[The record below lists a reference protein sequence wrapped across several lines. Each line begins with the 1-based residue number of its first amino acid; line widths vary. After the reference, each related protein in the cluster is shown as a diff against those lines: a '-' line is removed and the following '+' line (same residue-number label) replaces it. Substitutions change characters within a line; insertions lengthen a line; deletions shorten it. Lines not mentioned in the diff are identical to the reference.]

1 MPSKPGILIVGA
13 TSAIATACA
22 RRWARAGARLHLV
35 GRDTDKLE
43 AVAADLRV
51 LGATVVST
59 AQLEATD
66 LAAHPAML
74 ESALTELGQIDIA
87 LIAHGSLPDQAAC
100 QVDAALAARE
110 FEVNATSVIA
120 LLTLLGNHLEAQRHG
135 ALAVI
140 SSVAGDRGRGSNY
153 VYGSAKAAVQAFC
166 EGLGAR
172 LFPAG
177 ISVTDIRPGFVATPM
192 TAGLPLPAA
201 LVAKPE
207 AIAPRIIQA
216 IERGR
221 PVVYVPGWWALIMLV
236 IRAIPRPLFKR
247 LKL

>member
-1 MPSKPGILIVGA
+1 MKRILIVGA

-22 RRWARAGARLHLV
+22 RRWARTGARLHLV
-35 GRDTDKLE
+35 GRDPDKLE
-43 AVAADLRV
+43 AVAADLSV
-51 LGATVVST
+51 LGAAQVSCF
-59 AQLEATD
+59 QMEATD

-74 ESALTELGQIDIA
+74 ETALAALGEIDIA
-87 LIAHGSLPDQAAC
+87 LIAHGSLPDQPAC
-100 QVDAALAARE
+100 QADAVLAARE
-110 FEVNATSVIA
+110 FEVNAISVIA
-120 LLTLLGNHLEAQRHG
+120 LLTLLGNRMEAQRHG

-140 SSVAGDRGRGSNY
+140 SSVAGDRGRASNY

-192 TAGLPLPAA
+192 TAELTLPAA
-201 LVAKPE
+201 LVARPE
-207 AIAPRIIQA
+207 AIAPRIVKA
-216 IERGR
+216 IEQGR

-236 IRAIPRPLFKR
+236 IRSLPRPLFKR

>member
-1 MPSKPGILIVGA
+1 MKRILIVGA

-22 RRWARAGARLHLV
+22 RRWARTGARLHLV
-35 GRDTDKLE
+35 GRDPDKLE
-43 AVAADLRV
+43 AVAADLSV
-51 LGATVVST
+51 LGAAQVSCF
-59 AQLEATD
+59 QMEATD

-74 ESALTELGQIDIA
+74 ETALAALGEIDIA
-87 LIAHGSLPDQAAC
+87 LIAHGSLPDQPAC
-100 QVDAALAARE
+100 QADAVLAARE
-110 FEVNATSVIA
+110 FEVNAISVIA
-120 LLTLLGNHLEAQRHG
+120 LLTLVGNRMEAQRHG

-140 SSVAGDRGRGSNY
+140 SSVAGDRGRASNY

-192 TAGLPLPAA
+192 TAELTLPAA
-201 LVAKPE
+201 LVARPE
-207 AIAPRIIQA
+207 AIAPRIVKA
-216 IERGR
+216 IEQGR

-236 IRAIPRPLFKR
+236 IRSLPRPLFKR